1 MRIPEHIPLS
11 SLGRDS
17 ELQEALSGLQELKTL
32 AAVGPSIG
40 LSSVEVAELDFH
52 AQYLDGMAMAG
63 LDGPLGSFFKKTWTK
78 VRKKTKKLRYK
89 ALSVIRKVAPV
100 VSMIPGIGIPFT
112 IAYAAIEAQQAY
124 QGKRV
129 AKEQFKKA
137 HKIAE
142 ASWAKEE
149 SQLTK
154 EEKDAQEFFKKTK
167 KLIEERRKKQ
177 DSHIAQEEAAAQVL
191 LERIKSEFGPQAK
204 NIVEAAEQGRDITV
218 PTSEGDI
225 PLPPPPKLAPDTFTP
240 GITAATG
247 DGLPADKASSSS
259 ATSAASSESGPPIG
273 LLVGGGVAVGGLI
286 ILMMASKKKRKKR

>member
-1 MRIPEHIPLS
+1 MIVPEHTHLS
-11 SLGRDS
+11 DLGFDS
-17 ELQEALSGLQELKTL
+17 DLQEALHGLSEAKRLVSL
-32 AAVGPSIG
+32 GPTIG
-40 LSSVEVAELDFH
+40 LSDEEVAHLAIH
-52 AQYLDGMAMAG
+52 ARQMDQALG
-63 LDGPLGSFFKKTWTK
+63 LGDLGFFKKTWK
-78 VRKKTKKLRYK
+78 KIRKKTKKLRYK

-124 QGKRV
+124 QGKRE

-218 PTSEGDI
+218 PTSKGDI
-225 PLPPPPKLAPDTFTP
+225 PLPPPPKLAPDTFPP

-247 DGLPADKASSSS
+247 DGLPAGKASSSS

-273 LLVGGGVAVGGLI
+273 LLVGGGVAVGGLL
-286 ILMMASKKKRKKR
+286 ILMMATKKKRKKRKKR